1 MPVDWNEADQDDS
14 PKIDIEVYRKLM
26 GVVLYVLKTRPDV
39 CVALSKE
46 SGRTHKCTEKDMAVL
61 KQTVSYLH
69 RSDATLGACVP
80 ERLQCST
87 QYTVADI
94 HFCRQCVSM
103 LREFTR
109 TRWALLEGG
118 HVSG

>member
-46 SGRTHKCTEKDMAVL
+46 SGRTHKCTEKDMVVL
-61 KQTVSYLH
+61 KQADSEL
-69 RSDATLGACVP
+69 SASNATLGACVP
-80 ERLQCST
+80 ERLQR
-87 QYTVADI
+87 A
-94 HFCRQCVSM
+94 
-103 LREFTR
+103 
-109 TRWALLEGG
+109 A
-118 HVSG
+118 